1 MMDIQPFLS
10 HPVVSI
16 LLLAVV
22 ILFVVKA
29 IINSIRLF
37 FFILLVALVLVLYFN
52 VSFSDVLG
60 WLYAMR
66 GQQGLTS
73 LLLWNF

>member
-1 MMDIQPFLS
+1 MDLHPFF
-10 HPVVSI
+10 SI

-22 ILFVVKA
+22 IFFIIKA

-37 FFILLVALVLVLYFN
+37 FFVLLVALILVFFFN
-52 VSFSDVLG
+52 ISLSDVLG
-60 WLYAMR
+60 FLSSMR
-66 GQQGLTS
+66 AQEGLTS

>member
-1 MMDIQPFLS
+1 MDIQPFLS

-37 FFILLVALVLVLYFN
+37 FFILLAALILVLFFN
-52 VSFSDVLG
+52 LSFSDVLG
-60 WLYAMR
+60 WLSAMR
-66 GQQGLTS
+66 SQQGLTS

>member
-1 MMDIQPFLS
+1 MDIQAFVTHPFI
-10 HPVVSI
+10 SI

-22 ILFVVKA
+22 IFFVVKA

-37 FFILLVALVLVLYFN
+37 FFILVVALILVFFFN
-52 VSFSDVLG
+52 ISLSDVLG

-66 GQQGLTS
+66 GQEGLTS